1 MILSPKVE
9 RAIVRIMLVL
19 FIGMALLFSTGP
31 ILEGPNEVEHY
42 RFVRYIVNTGE
53 LPPMDGH
60 PFGQMH
66 QTPLYYIVGAPLLAL
81 VDDPEFDVISER
93 LNPYHGYEFAI
104 AGNDNKNIHLHV
116 DSDTDSGVAT
126 GVRLLRLYTIVLGTL
141 TLIFN
146 YLSFRIVFPK
156 QPAMRLLALGIVA
169 FWQQFVFMSSVINND
184 NMLFMTVSLSFYL
197 ALRQHRD
204 GPTWKSAG
212 ILGLALGLAL
222 LSKSSA
228 GMLVFPMA
236 VATLI
241 DRRTWKYAPLTVAV
255 TVAVAGWWYIGNW
268 ITWGDPTGIQAM
280 FSTWPTEIME
290 KGEVAWGLG
299 LARAP
304 YGFQSFWAR
313 FGYGAVATGDEV
325 YTVFNILV
333 VLASMGLLV
342 WLVRQLM
349 QGTNTDK
356 RDWHSIQ
363 RWVIVVAFTLV
374 WVLALIYSSSTVL
387 SGNQGRYLMPGF
399 GGWGILLALG
409 LSQFIPRMAKSV
421 VSIGIA
427 LILFGALLYSI
438 IAYYFPSYAVDPASA
453 DSATALYTYED
464 TAQLL
469 SVEPTLIRAEP
480 GELVEVTLQW
490 RALASTDRDLLT
502 YIHTVDSELIR
513 RDSYP
518 AGGNFIAQNWVAD
531 DTWQQTYQIRIP
543 EPAETQRAYPLI
555 VGLYDMEL
563 EMPLSAVD
571 GAGNEVTPFVGRIG
585 IHDEAG
591 SLENIAYR
599 FGDIHQMT
607 EPTFSIEDTDLT
619 LCFIWQSLTETTVDY
634 TIFLHLLDAN
644 NQIVLQQDF
653 RPHDNHY
660 PTSVWSVGEV
670 IEDCE
675 TVNDVPNDVTQVAM
689 GFYDPL
695 TATRLP
701 AIETVTDTR
710 LTNDAVLIPVPNEES

>member
-1 MILSPKVE
+1 MTLSPKVE
-9 RAIVRIMLVL
+9 RGIVSVMLVL

-42 RFVRYIVNTGE
+42 RFVRYIVNNGE
-53 LPPMDGH
+53 LPPMDGY

-104 AGNDNKNIHLHV
+104 AGNDNKNIHLHAE
-116 DSDTDSGVAT
+116 SDAESGVAT

-146 YLSFRIVFPK
+146 YLSIRIVFPK

-197 ALRQHRD
+197 VLRQHRD
-204 GPTWKSAG
+204 GSTWQSAG
-212 ILGLALGLAL
+212 LLGLALGLAL

-241 DRRTWKYAPLTVAV
+241 DRRTWKYAILTVAV

-268 ITWGDPTGIQAM
+268 MTWGDPTGIQAM

-290 KGEVAWGLG
+290 EGEIAWSLG
-299 LARAP
+299 LERAP
-304 YGFQSFWAR
+304 YGYQSFWAR
-313 FGYGAVATGDEV
+313 FGYGAVATGDKV

-333 VLASMGLLV
+333 VLASVGLLI

-349 QGTNTDK
+349 QASQSDK
-356 RDWHSIQ
+356 RDWHVIQ

-399 GGWGILLALG
+399 AGWGILLALG
-409 LSQFIPRMAKSV
+409 LSQLIPRMAKGV
-421 VSIGIA
+421 LSIGIA
-427 LILFGALLYSI
+427 LILAGALLYSI
-438 IAYYFPSYAVDPASA
+438 VAYYFPSYAVVPASA
-453 DSATALYTYED
+453 DNTSALYTYED
-464 TAQLL
+464 TAELL
-469 SVEPTLIRAEP
+469 SVEPTLIRAEL

-490 RALASTDRDLLT
+490 RALASTDRELLT
-502 YIHTVDSELIR
+502 YIHSVDSDVIR

-518 AGGNFIAQNWVAD
+518 AGGNFIAQNWQAG
-531 DTWQQTYQIRIP
+531 DTWQQTYQMRIP
-543 EPAETQRAYPLI
+543 DVTETQRAYPLI
-555 VGLYDMEL
+555 VGLYDTEL
-563 EMPLSAVD
+563 EMPLLAVD

-585 IHDEAG
+585 IHDEPA
-591 SLENIAYR
+591 SLDDVNYH
-599 FGDIHQMT
+599 FGDVLQMT
-607 EPTFSIEDTDLT
+607 EPTVAIDDADLT
-619 LCFIWQSLTETTVDY
+619 LCFVWQSVNPTSVDY

-644 NQIVLQQDF
+644 NEIVLQQDF
-653 RPHDNHY
+653 RPHDNGY
-660 PTSVWSVGEV
+660 PTSVWSAGEV

-675 TVNDVPNDVTQVAM
+675 TVSDIPDDVFQVAM

-695 TATRLP
+695 TVTRLP
-701 AIETVTDTR
+701 AIETATDTR
-710 LTNDAVLIPVPNEES
+710 LSNDAVIISVTNEER